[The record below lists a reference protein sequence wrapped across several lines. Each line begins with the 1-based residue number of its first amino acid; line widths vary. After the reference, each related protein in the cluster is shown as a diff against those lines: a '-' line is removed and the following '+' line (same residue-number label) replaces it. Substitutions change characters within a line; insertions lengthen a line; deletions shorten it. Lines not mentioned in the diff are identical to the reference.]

1 MPTTVK
7 LLIPVYEDSASARLL
22 VEALDAEAA
31 RLPWRLSVLFVDDG
45 STPAEADALPG
56 PTAAIPEIDVLRLRR
71 NLGHQRA
78 IAIGLAAIAAGPRP
92 DIVVVMDGDGE
103 DTPAS
108 LGPLVAEAV
117 SRAGSAVVFARRLK
131 RHDGIGF
138 LAGYHGFRLLH
149 RLLVGTD
156 IAIGNFSAVPA
167 ALLDRVVGIAE
178 IWNHY
183 AAGVVHARI
192 PVRLVPIERGRRLA
206 GRSKMNL
213 PALVMHGICALSV
226 WSDLIVARLLLV
238 GAAVMG
244 ATLVGLAA
252 AACGAVVG
260 MPRLPGWTPGF
271 AGLLVLVVL
280 LLGVIC
286 LLLAL
291 FMLGSRSGTT
301 FLPHRDWRDHVL
313 PPAAGRDQSPSP
325 GADPDR
331 GGSGT
336 ITTSRR

>member
-7 LLIPVYEDSASARLL
+7 LLIPVYDDSASARLL
-22 VEALDAEAA
+22 LEALDAEAA
-31 RLPWRLSVLFVDDG
+31 RLPWQLSVLFIDDG
-45 STPAEADALPG
+45 SAPAEADGLPG
-56 PTAAIPEIDVLRLRR
+56 PTAAIPEIGVLRLRR

-78 IAIGLAAIAAGPRP
+78 IAVGLAAIAAGPRP
-92 DIVVVMDGDGE
+92 DVVVVMDGDGE

-108 LGPLVAEAV
+108 LGPLVAETL
-117 SRAGSAVVFARRLK
+117 SGGPPAVVFARRLK
-131 RHDGIGF
+131 RHDGLGF
-138 LAGYHGFRLLH
+138 LIGYQGFRLLH
-149 RLLVGTD
+149 RLLVGSD

-167 ALLDRVVGIAE
+167 DLLDRVVGVAE

-226 WSDLIVARLLLV
+226 WSDLIVARMLLV
-238 GAAVMG
+238 VAAFMG
-244 ATLVGLAA
+244 ATLAGFAVAA
-252 AACGAVVG
+252 AGGVAGVPG
-260 MPRLPGWTPGF
+260 LTGWTPGL
-271 AGLLVLVVL
+271 AGVLVLVTL

-301 FLPHRDWRDHVL
+301 FIPHRDWRDHVL
-313 PPAAGRDQSPSP
+313 PPATGRGQPP
-325 GADPDR
+325 G
-331 GGSGT
+331 
-336 ITTSRR
+336 